1 MEISGLQ
8 SHVES
13 YPPFAV
19 VPTVPP
25 STAWKAHPLTISS
38 RQDVPYVCKGGYDSS
53 FLPTPSSCHHF
64 PSFPS
69 LLPQIL
75 LLPPVILALSQKS
88 HICSPLRVSA
98 LPGSSLYLESSPLG
112 LHLASGPYWKLT
124 LGMSLLATLSV
135 VSLPTVASSSPVF
148 SCLVYVWITYSLHV
162 LG

>member
-1 MEISGLQ
+1 MEISGLW

-13 YPPFAV
+13 SPLFAV
-19 VPTVPP
+19 VPTVLS
-25 STAWKAHPLTISS
+25 STAWEAHPLTISS
-38 RQDVPYVCKGGYDSS
+38 RQDVPYVCKGGCGGS

-75 LLPPVILALSQKS
+75 LLPRVILALSQKNPT
-88 HICSPLRVSA
+88 CSPLRVSA
-98 LPGSSLYLESSPLG
+98 LPGCSFYLEVSSLR

-124 LGMSLLATLSV
+124 LGMSSLATL
-135 VSLPTVASSSPVF
+135 SLPTVASSSPVF
-148 SCLVYVWITYSLHV
+148 SRLVYVWITYSLHV